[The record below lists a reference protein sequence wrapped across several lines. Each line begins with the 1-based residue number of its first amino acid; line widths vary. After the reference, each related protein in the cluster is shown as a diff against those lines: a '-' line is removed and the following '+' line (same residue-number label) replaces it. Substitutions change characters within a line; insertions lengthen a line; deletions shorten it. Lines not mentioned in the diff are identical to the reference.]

1 MSKQK
6 LPEFYQRRWGVETV
20 EEAWRK
26 NLTEGN
32 VRLRARRHYLQGY
45 TPRNYARFLDYANDR
60 VFLQKVGGGY
70 RFIHRLLLAL
80 PIRLARTYFFNN
92 L

>member
-20 EEAWRK
+20 EQAWRK

-32 VRLRARRHYLQGY
+32 VRLRARRHLNGMLPSN
-45 TPRNYARFLDYANDR
+45 PRCVN
-60 VFLQKVGGGY
+60 
-70 RFIHRLLLAL
+70 
-80 PIRLARTYFFNN
+80 
-92 L
+92 